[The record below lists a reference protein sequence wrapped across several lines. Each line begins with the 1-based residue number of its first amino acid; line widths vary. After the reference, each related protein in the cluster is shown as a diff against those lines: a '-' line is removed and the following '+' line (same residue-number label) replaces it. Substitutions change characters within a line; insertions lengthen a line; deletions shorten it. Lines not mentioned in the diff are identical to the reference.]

1 MKTKNEKTQISIS
14 FKKKSN
20 VSFDPRIF
28 ENWVKFN
35 YQNWKSK
42 KTDLVVRYMG
52 SIGLIFN
59 FQFKNEI
66 EIEEIVNLNFKAKKS
81 M

>member
-1 MKTKNEKTQISIS
+1 
-14 FKKKSN
+14 
-20 VSFDPRIF
+20 
-28 ENWVKFN
+28 
-35 YQNWKSK
+35 
-42 KTDLVVRYMG
+42 MG

-81 M
+81 MWGRPCIFRPFNFQLHFLIENLFLPQFSIQFNILFSG